1 MRKTTIIKFG
11 IGIGESSCRIRTCV
25 GKKGQVGKQIE
36 G

>member
-11 IGIGESSCRIRTCV
+11 IGVGESGCCIKSYV
-25 GKKGQVGKQIE
+25 GRKGQVGKQIE